1 MRISLND
8 YNYEIKNFFRN
19 GENVNEVINITYLDG
34 SEVSPFEEEIVT
46 KLVTELY
53 EENVWTIM
61 KNVKLSKKK

>member
-53 EENVWTIM
+53 EENV
-61 KNVKLSKKK
+61 